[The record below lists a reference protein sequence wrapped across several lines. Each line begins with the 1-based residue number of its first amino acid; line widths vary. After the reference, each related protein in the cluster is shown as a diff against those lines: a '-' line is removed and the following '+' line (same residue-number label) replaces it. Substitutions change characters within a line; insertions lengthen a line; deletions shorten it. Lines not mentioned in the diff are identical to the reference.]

1 MRGPRSQDV
10 RICVVFVFVRA
21 CVWCTCVYVVCL
33 CVCMCARACVCVV
46 CVRACVCVCVCVCM
60 RACVRVYV
68 CLLCVRVYLHLTVY
82 ATTGMISALSWAGMR
97 DTDASLTVQGKVTG
111 LCPRI
116 TTFYV
121 GRRGKANCKQG
132 IEPTHRAQELR
143 ESRGGR
149 PGLPVPNKPTVSVD
163 VKQHST
169 NTRQL

>member
-1 MRGPRSQDV
+1 
-10 RICVVFVFVRA
+10 
-21 CVWCTCVYVVCL
+21 
-33 CVCMCARACVCVV
+33 
-46 CVRACVCVCVCVCM
+46 M

-68 CLLCVRVYLHLTVY
+68 CVLCVRVNLHLTVY

-149 PGLPVPNKPTVSVD
+149 PGFPVPNKPDGFCGSKATLKRNAPNPTPPAYQQLTSDFTAAPSGVSRFGLAV
-163 VKQHST
+163 
-169 NTRQL
+169 RR